1 MWAIFK
7 GASKRS
13 IRGPIDRNK
22 TTPHSP
28 TGRQTDKHTHTHT
41 HTHTPLANK
50 LTHKQYG
57 IARAR
62 ERLRSRDI
70 ET

>member
-22 TTPHSP
+22 TTPHPP
-28 TGRQTDKHTHTHT
+28 TDRQTDRPPPPHTHLT
-41 HTHTPLANK
+41 NK

-62 ERLRSRDI
+62 EI
-70 ET
+70 EIELERY